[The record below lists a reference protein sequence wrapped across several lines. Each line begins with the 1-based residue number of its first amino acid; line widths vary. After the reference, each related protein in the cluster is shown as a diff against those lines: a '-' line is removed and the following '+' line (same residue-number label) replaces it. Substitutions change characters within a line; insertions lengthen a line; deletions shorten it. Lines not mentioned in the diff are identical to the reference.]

1 MSKRTPPDSVGNDT
15 TRPAIPPLGQGKRG
29 EEGYLGYLLRQ
40 ASAAHRLRMERAM
53 ADVGVTLPQ
62 FLVLTMI
69 RAYPGISNADLARL
83 ALLTPQTVSVIV
95 ANLERSGAITRRPHA
110 VHGRIQHIDVTPEG
124 LALLD
129 ACRKRSGGIER
140 ELLEGFTSEEAQI
153 VRRWL
158 VHAAMLGGENSPS

>member
-1 MSKRTPPDSVGNDT
+1 MSKRTPAANAGNELDT
-15 TRPAIPPLGQGKRG
+15 PFIPEPGQGKRG

-53 ADVGVTLPQ
+53 TDVGVTLPQ

-69 RAYPGISNADLARL
+69 RAYPGVSNADLARL
-83 ALLTPQTVSVIV
+83 AMLTPQTVSVIV

-124 LALLD
+124 SALLA

-140 ELLEGFTSEEAQI
+140 ELLEGFTPEEEQV

-158 VHAAMLGGENSPS
+158 VHAAMVGSDKAAP

>member
-1 MSKRTPPDSVGNDT
+1 MSKRTPANSAGNDMNA
-15 TRPAIPPLGQGKRG
+15 PVIPLPGQGKRG

-69 RAYPGISNADLARL
+69 RAYPGLSNADLARL
-83 ALLTPQTVSVIV
+83 TLLTPQTVSVIV

-124 LALLD
+124 SALLA
-129 ACRKRSGGIER
+129 ACRKRSSGIER
-140 ELLEGFTSEEAQI
+140 DLLEGFTADEEQV

-158 VHAAMLGGENSPS
+158 VHVALLGDDTSGA

>member
-1 MSKRTPPDSVGNDT
+1 MGKRTTSANVGNDT
-15 TRPAIPPLGQGKRG
+15 SSPAIPPLGQGKRG

-95 ANLERSGAITRRPHA
+95 ANLERSGAIARRPHA
-110 VHGRIQHIDVTPEG
+110 VHGRIQHIDVTSEG

-140 ELLEGFTSEEAQI
+140 ELLAGFSPEEEQV

-158 VHAAMLGGENSPS
+158 VHVAMLGGDNA